1 MECQGLF
8 SLNCSVLPI
17 SSRPNRT
24 MTSADFW
31 WFSYLSPSR
40 LWRVL
45 HVSIRPPRVST
56 CTFTPSIRLIYLI
69 WPSTEGTLFCSA
81 NLSNHT

>member
-1 MECQGLF
+1 MESQGLI
-8 SLNCSVLPI
+8 SPNCSVLPN
-17 SSRPNRT
+17 SSRPTRT

-31 WFSYLSPSR
+31 QFSYLSPSR

-45 HVSIRPPRVST
+45 HVSVRSPRVST

-69 WPSTEGTLFCSA
+69 
-81 NLSNHT
+81 